1 MECAGGCK
9 EVGVQGPQAAVT
21 QTCRCKQMGVDPSDS
36 RAEQSVLVQEAE
48 NFFVVR
54 WNRGRQPL
62 QIAEHLW
69 PGPKIP
75 TGNFADHEWVHEYVP
90 VDKCLA

>member
-9 EVGVQGPQAAVT
+9 EVGVQGPQAAVA
-21 QTCRCKQMGVDPSDS
+21 QTRRCEQMGVYPSDS
-36 RAEQSVLVQEAE
+36 RAEQPMLVQEAE

-54 WNRGRQPL
+54 PNRGRQPL
-62 QIAEHLW
+62 QIAENLW
-69 PGPKIP
+69 PGSKIA
-75 TGNFADHEWVHEYVP
+75 TGNLADHERVHQNVA